1 MLGVDKYAFRRQVAR
16 HQPPPAKRI
25 HARRGA
31 VENARA
37 LGRPERRV
45 LEQLAE
51 RRVWASLEYNEEAA
65 IPLAHGPGP
74 NQIRMVDRRAGGY
87 RKPQASSGGPRW
99 LTRLK
104 GEHRSEVPTIP
115 SRPGADHAR
124 RAQTRRERLVRHVT
138 PSRQTSLRPAWEPV
152 DQAVAKPAVRRP
164 AAAVRIPE
172 AVETQRRWAEWRV
185 RGRRRRKS
193 AM

>member
-1 MLGVDKYAFRRQVAR
+1 VLRVDKYAFRRQAAR
-16 HQPPPAKRI
+16 HQPPPAQRV

-31 VENARA
+31 VEETRA
-37 LGRPERRV
+37 LGRPEGRV

-51 RRVWASLEYNEEAA
+51 RRVWAPLEYNEEAA
-65 IPLAHGPGP
+65 IPLANGPGP
-74 NQIRMVDRRAGGY
+74 NQIRMVDRRAGGN
-87 RKPQASSGGPRW
+87 REPQPSSGAPRG

-104 GEHRSEVPTIP
+104 GDHRSEVPTIP

-152 DQAVAKPAVRRP
+152 VQAVAKASVRRP
-164 AAAVRIPE
+164 AAAVRIPG
-172 AVETQRRWAEWRV
+172 AAETQRRWAEWRA